1 MNNIFYNDD
10 AMKAQSMITPVS
22 GKANSRV
29 FIDPKHVRDIHPVF
43 SKLRPASLET
53 IFESAGELIRLY
65 PHHFLYKEGDQ

>member
-10 AMKAQSMITPVS
+10 AMKSASMITNMS
-22 GKANSRV
+22 GKSGAKV
-29 FIDPKHVRDIHPVF
+29 FLDPKHIRDIHPVF

-65 PHHFLYKEGDQ
+65 PHNFLYKEGDQ